1 METLCPQLVLDQ
13 FLITRQLLQRL
24 DLHFVLDIAGQQL
37 QPLNLYLANYSGLRL
52 AQLKPKK
59 SYLAVELLHLN
70 L

>member
-13 FLITRQLLQRL
+13 FLITRQPLQRL
-24 DLHFVLDIAGQQL
+24 DLHFVLDIAGPQL
-37 QPLNLYLANYSGLRL
+37 QPLKLSQVNQFGLHL

-59 SYLAVELLHLN
+59 SYLAVKLLHLN